1 MSTEGILLN
10 HSGSSSSSQHPTGG
24 ISTFKADNGLSF
36 PTLAESTTFQ
46 VHNINYKPYFT
57 LWNEDTQTV
66 DFYELNSS
74 NNELRKINSIY
85 SIPKN
90 QEYDIYLF
98 SFKDIFY
105 CCITPKKGSATSFLL
120 YLDTSK
126 NIWKNFKSQN
136 LMEYG
141 SITSA
146 VEIENIL
153 YITMD
158 ISVYK
163 TTDLINATEVRT
175 EGRGAITF
183 RVAKIANHLITFKIN
198 SNNYYIYIYQD
209 SSTNYMTLKGNN
221 ITWEKKKYFFWNLP
235 NEIYLLTGDSSIES
249 ESISRLYNFDFTKN
263 TYGLTTLDRYINIK
277 QFFFINVDDMFFIAY
292 YYDYSTHRFSKQIK
306 LSESQAFPFHQY
318 LLKGNKIIVEDT
330 NLIEIHSSNCFIK
343 NEKIIEITE
352 DGEVYL
358 FLYRINN
365 GRNQNFLIF

>member
-10 HSGSSSSSQHPTGG
+10 HSGLSSSSQHPTGG
-24 ISTFKADNGLSF
+24 ISTFKADNQLSF

-57 LWNEDTQTV
+57 LWNKNTQTV

-85 SIPKN
+85 SIPEN

-98 SFKDIFY
+98 SFKDTFY
-105 CCITPKKGSATSFLL
+105 CCITPKKGYATSFLL
-120 YLDTSK
+120 YLDTSE
-126 NIWKNFKSQN
+126 NIWKDFTSQN

-141 SITSA
+141 NITSA

-153 YITMD
+153 YITMG

-163 TTDLINATEVRT
+163 TTNLINATEVRS
-175 EGRGAITF
+175 EGEGAIVF

-198 SNNYYIYIYQD
+198 SNNYNIYIYQD

-221 ITWEKKKYFFWNLP
+221 TTWEKKNYFFWSLP
-235 NEIYLLTGDSSIES
+235 DEIYLLTGDSSIS
-249 ESISRLYNFDFTKN
+249 AESISFLCNFDFTKKTYELIKLGSAIN
-263 TYGLTTLDRYINIK
+263 TK
-277 QFFFINVDDMFFIAY
+277 QFFFINVDDMFLIVY
-292 YYDYSTHRFSKQIK
+292 NYDYYNHRFSKRIK
-306 LSESQAFPFHQY
+306 VSESQVFPFCQY

-330 NLIEIHSSNCFIK
+330 NLIKVYSSNCFIK

-358 FLYRINN
+358 FIYRMNS

>member
-10 HSGSSSSSQHPTGG
+10 HSSSSSSSSRPVGG

-36 PTLAESTTFQ
+36 PTLAKSTTFQ

-57 LWNEDTQTV
+57 LWNKDTQTV

-85 SIPKN
+85 SIPKD
-90 QEYDIYLF
+90 QQYDIYLF

-105 CCITPKKGSATSFLL
+105 CCITPKKGYATSFLL

-126 NIWKNFKSQN
+126 NIWKEFKSQN

-153 YITMD
+153 YITMGT
-158 ISVYK
+158 SVYK
-163 TTDLINATEVRT
+163 TTDLIHATEVRT
-175 EGRGAITF
+175 KGSGPITF

-198 SNNYYIYIYQD
+198 ENDYYIYIYQD

-221 ITWEKKKYFFWNLP
+221 TTWEKKEYFFWSLP
-235 NEIYLLTGDSSIES
+235 NEIYLLTGDSSIS
-249 ESISRLYNFDFTKN
+249 DESISYLYNFDFTKK
-263 TYGLTTLDRYINIK
+263 TYDLTTLDAYIDIK
-277 QFFFINVDDMFFIAY
+277 QFFFINADDMFFIAY
-292 YYDYSTHRFSKQIK
+292 RYDYSTHSFSKEIK

-330 NLIEIHSSNCFIK
+330 NLIKIYSSNCFIK

-358 FLYRINN
+358 FLYRIN